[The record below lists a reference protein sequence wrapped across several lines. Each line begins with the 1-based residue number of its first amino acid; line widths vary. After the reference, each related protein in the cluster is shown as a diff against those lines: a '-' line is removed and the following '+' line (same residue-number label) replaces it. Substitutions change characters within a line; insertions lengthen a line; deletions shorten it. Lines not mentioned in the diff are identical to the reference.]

1 MMEEEKKQLNL
12 KEINSIEQIK
22 KYIASAKINNQSLK
36 DKVENKI
43 KEI

>member
-22 KYIASAKINNQSLK
+22 KYIGLAKINNQSLK

>member
-1 MMEEEKKQLNL
+1 MIEEEKKQINL
-12 KEINSIEQIK
+12 KEINSIELIK
-22 KYIASAKINNQSLK
+22 KFIASVKINNQSLK

>member
-12 KEINSIEQIK
+12 KEINSIEHIK
-22 KYIASAKINNQSLK
+22 KYIASVKINNQSLK
-36 DKVENKI
+36 DKVEKKI